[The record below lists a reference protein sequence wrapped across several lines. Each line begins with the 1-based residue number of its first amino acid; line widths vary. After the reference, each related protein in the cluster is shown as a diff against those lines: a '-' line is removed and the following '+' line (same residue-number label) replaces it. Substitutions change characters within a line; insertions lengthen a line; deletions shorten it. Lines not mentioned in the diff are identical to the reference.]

1 MQDETKSVRN
11 AELQSNVY
19 SPIKTKRQ
27 IIEIMTPDKYKNDTW
42 QIKTWGLKRRKWDTQ
57 NM

>member
-27 IIEIMTPDKYKNDTW
+27 IIEIMTPDKYKNDT
-42 QIKTWGLKRRKWDTQ
+42 
-57 NM
+57 